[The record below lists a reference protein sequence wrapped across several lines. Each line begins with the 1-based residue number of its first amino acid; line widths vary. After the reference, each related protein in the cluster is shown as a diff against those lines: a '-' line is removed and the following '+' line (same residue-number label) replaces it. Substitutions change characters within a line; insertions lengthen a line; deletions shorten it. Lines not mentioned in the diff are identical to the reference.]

1 MKRKYMQKKIFSNT
15 RKTLINLNE
24 KKFDILPSKFN
35 YYSDFNEMS
44 YFDKFGNLN
53 LIAND
58 FGEILFKKK
67 IKNPC
72 GNYEK

>member
-1 MKRKYMQKKIFSNT
+1 MKKKI
-15 RKTLINLNE
+15 
-24 KKFDILPSKFN
+24 DILPSKFN